1 MDVDKEPRR
10 PAAGLASSAAG
21 TPMGTSNEFR
31 TAVILAGSR
40 AEVA

>member
-1 MDVDKEPRR
+1 MDMDRGPRR
-10 PAAGLASSAAG
+10 PAARLPSSAAG

-31 TAVILAGSR
+31 TAVILTGSR